1 MNKWR
6 FAFSSRWFGY
16 LALVVAFAIGC
27 VFLSQWQFD
36 RREEAAAEVA
46 RVSDNWESPPVPLS
60 SVMPKLDEFDDDSK
74 WSSVAVSGQY
84 LADEQLLVRG
94 RPYGGGQPGFEVL
107 VPLELDSGDV
117 IIVDRGWVPSGNSQD
132 EPDSVPAPPTGRVD
146 VIVRLKPGEPTVYG
160 RSAPE
165 GQIATI
171 HLPAIAEKLA
181 EPTYTA
187 AYGLLASEDPA
198 VDVLPLPYPKPLLD
212 EGAHLSYA
220 FQWVAFGVLA
230 FIGLAWAVRQ
240 EYRLV
245 NEDDP
250 AERERAKKR
259 RLKSE
264 KRGPSD
270 AEIEDALLDS

>member
-6 FAFSSRWFGY
+6 FVLSSRWFGY
-16 LALVVAFAIGC
+16 LTLVIVFAIGC

-36 RREEAAAEVA
+36 RREEAATEVA
-46 RVSDNWESPPVPLS
+46 RVSENWEAAPRSLDE
-60 SVMPKLDEFDDDSK
+60 VMPELNEFDEDYK
-74 WSSVAVSGQY
+74 WMSVAVSGEY
-84 LADEQLLVRG
+84 LVDEQLLVRG
-94 RPYGGGQPGFEVL
+94 RPYGGQPGFEVL
-107 VPLELDSGDV
+107 VPLQLDSGAI

-132 EPDSVPAPPTGRVD
+132 APDAVPAAPTGPVEV
-146 VIVRLKPGEPTVYG
+146 VIRLKPSEPTVFG

-165 GQIATI
+165 GQIATV
-171 HLPAIAEKLA
+171 HLPAIAEILGDS
-181 EPTYTA
+181 TYTG
-187 AYGLLASEDPA
+187 AYGLLATETPT
-198 VDVLPLPYPKPLLD
+198 VDVRPLAYPKPLLD

-230 FIGLAWAVRQ
+230 FIGLGWAVRQ

-250 AERERAKKR
+250 VERERANKR
-259 RLKSE
+259 RIKSQ
-264 KRGPSD
+264 KRGPTD